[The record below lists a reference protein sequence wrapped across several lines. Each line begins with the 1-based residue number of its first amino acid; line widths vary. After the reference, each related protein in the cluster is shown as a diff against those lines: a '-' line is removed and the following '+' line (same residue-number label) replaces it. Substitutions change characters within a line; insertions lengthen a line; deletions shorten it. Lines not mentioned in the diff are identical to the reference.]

1 MKYYLIEI
9 TTKASKV
16 EKAIY
21 EYASSEEAVA
31 NFHTKMGGA
40 MKKTDYLA
48 EMLQV
53 IDERGGVVIYD
64 YFARQ
69 TAEPEPEPEPEA

>member
-40 MKKTDYLA
+40 MKNTDYLA

>member
-40 MKKTDYLA
+40 MKNTDYLA

-69 TAEPEPEPEPEA
+69 TAEPEPEPEA

>member
-1 MKYYLIEI
+1 MFYLIEL
-9 TTKASKV
+9 TTKADKV

-21 EYASSEEAVA
+21 QFETRDDAVA

-40 MKKTDYLA
+40 MKNANYLA
-48 EMLQV
+48 EMLMV

-64 YFARQ
+64 YYQ
-69 TAEPEPEPEPEA
+69 QVEKGE

>member
-9 TTKASKV
+9 TTKENKV

-21 EYASSEEAVA
+21 EYSSNTEAVA
-31 NFHTKMGGA
+31 NFHSKLGGA
-40 MKKTDYLA
+40 MKNADYLA

-64 YFARQ
+64 YYAKQ
-69 TAEPEPEPEPEA
+69 TAEPEPEPEA

>member
-21 EYASSEEAVA
+21 EYASSTEAVA

-40 MKKTDYLA
+40 MKNTDYLA
-48 EMLQV
+48 EMLEV

-64 YFARQ
+64 YYAQQ
-69 TAEPEPEPEPEA
+69 TAEPEPTPAE

>member
-1 MKYYLIEI
+1 MMKYYLIEI

-21 EYASSEEAVA
+21 EYASRDEAVA

-40 MKKTDYLA
+40 MKNTDYLA
-48 EMLQV
+48 EMLEV

-64 YFARQ
+64 YYARQ
-69 TAEPEPEPEPEA
+69 VEEPEPSSGE